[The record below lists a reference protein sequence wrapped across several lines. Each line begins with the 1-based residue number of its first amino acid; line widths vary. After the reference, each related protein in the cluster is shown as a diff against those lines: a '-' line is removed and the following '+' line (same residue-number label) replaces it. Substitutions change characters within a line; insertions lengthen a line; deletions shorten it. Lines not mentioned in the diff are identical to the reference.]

1 MFREEEGTDPGEAL
15 ERAGVGWM
23 KGDEYLT
30 SEYAQ
35 GRELSGGEAQK
46 LAIARAIYRDARVF
60 VFDEPTAAL
69 SPVSEKELYESVFRE
84 MKDKMLFLIS
94 HRLASCRMCDEI
106 LVFEKGKI
114 AEHGSHEEL
123 MAKGGLYAE
132 MFRAQADLYGR

>member
-1 MFREEEGTDPGEAL
+1 M
-15 ERAGVGWM
+15 
-23 KGDEYLT
+23 
-30 SEYAQ
+30 
-35 GRELSGGEAQK
+35 
-46 LAIARAIYRDARVF
+46 
-60 VFDEPTAAL
+60 

-114 AEHGSHEEL
+114 AEQGTHEEL